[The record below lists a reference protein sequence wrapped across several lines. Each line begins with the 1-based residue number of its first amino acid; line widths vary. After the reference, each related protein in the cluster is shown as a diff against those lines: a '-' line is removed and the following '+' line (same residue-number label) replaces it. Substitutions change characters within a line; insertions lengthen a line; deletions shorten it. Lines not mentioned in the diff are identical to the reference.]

1 MIKMIQI
8 VGALVGVSGLRLER
22 ANRKSENAKLDRGST
37 NLRHRGGAG
46 RARTHTL
53 RPCPAP
59 SRGLHAVCTVAG
71 ETVGEILDTRI
82 DGLACNN
89 DVQPEQG

>member
-1 MIKMIQI
+1 MAMFHWTEI
-8 VGALVGVSGLRLER
+8 VQTEDTGARGR
-22 ANRKSENAKLDRGST
+22 AK
-37 NLRHRGGAG
+37 AG

-59 SRGLHAVCTVAG
+59 SRGVLAVCTVAG

>member
-1 MIKMIQI
+1 MKRSQ
-8 VGALVGVSGLRLER
+8 LVLDEDQLFENVAKAGQLMPGLELDIFD
-22 ANRKSENAKLDRGST
+22 ENFEKVPHD
-37 NLRHRGGAG
+37 
-46 RARTHTL
+46 
-53 RPCPAP
+53 
-59 SRGLHAVCTVAG
+59 G